1 MLGIIKKLG
10 LLLNKDQKKK
20 MVIIVF
26 LMLIGAVL
34 ETMSVSLVVPLMTA
48 LMQEDFMENNEIV
61 QLVCRMLHIQDTK
74 GFVLLAIGAMI
85 LVFIV
90 KDVFLFFEYYVQTR
104 FTCNNR
110 VATQRKLME
119 VYLNRPYEYFLNA
132 SSGEIMRVIKA
143 DTAGTFNLLNVTM
156 TFFTEGIVA
165 IALVVAIIIVDPM
178 MAMMIAALLVVVML
192 IVFLIVKPMLRRAG
206 QDYQYNNAVANMWI
220 LQAIEGVKEMKVANK
235 EKFFVEEYTAY
246 SSKAVNSEKTQTVL
260 GTAPRLIIEAVVV
273 SGMLLYIGVMVL
285 NGKDVSTL
293 LPQISAF
300 AVAAVRLLPSANR
313 MSASLNTITFTEP
326 QLDKCIEN
334 LRVADEFVKEDA
346 ARQAKKPVAT
356 DKLTLEKECGLYQVE
371 FAYPNVEKKVLDKAD
386 MVIPVGKSIGI
397 VGTSGAGKTTAVDI
411 LLGLLE
417 PQKGKI
423 KTDEND
429 IQSNYDDWLRHL
441 AYIPQTIYMLDGT
454 IRENVAFGFHDEAID
469 DTEVWR
475 ALEEAQMADF
485 VKSLPEGLETS
496 IGERGV
502 RLSGGQRQRIGIAR
516 ALYTNPELL
525 IFDEATSALDNET
538 EAAIMESIN
547 SLHGKKTLIIIAH
560 RLTTIESCDMVYRV
574 ENGKIHLEKS
584 AL

>member
-1 MLGIIKKLG
+1 MLRVVKKLS
-10 LLLNKDQKKK
+10 LLLNKKQKQK
-20 MVIIVF
+20 MVVIVF

-34 ETMSVSLVVPLMTA
+34 ETMSVSMVVPLVTA
-48 LMQEDFMENNEIV
+48 LMQDDFMEKSEIV
-61 QLVCRMLHIQDTK
+61 AMICSALNIIDTNT
-74 GFVLLAIGAMI
+74 FVLIAIGAMI
-85 LVFIV
+85 LIFIV
-90 KDVFLFFEYYVQTR
+90 KDIFLFFEYYVQTR

-110 VATQRKLME
+110 VETQRKLME

-156 TFFTEGIVA
+156 LFFTEGIVA
-165 IALVVAIIIVDPM
+165 IALVIAIIVVDPV
-178 MAMMIAALLVVVML
+178 MALMIAALMTIVML
-192 IVFLIVKPMLRRAG
+192 IVFFIVKPMLKRAG

-235 EKFFVEEYTAY
+235 EKFFVEEYAGY
-246 SSKAVNSEKTQTVL
+246 STRAVNSEKTQTIL
-260 GTAPRLIIEAVVV
+260 GIAPRLIIEAVVV
-273 SGMLLYIGVMVL
+273 SGMLLYIGIMIA
-285 NGKDVSTL
+285 NGKDISAL

-300 AVAAVRLLPSANR
+300 GVAAVRLLPSANR

-334 LRVADEFVKEDA
+334 LRVAEEFIKEDSI
-346 ARQAKKPVAT
+346 RKEKKPVALE
-356 DKLTLEKECGLYQVE
+356 KLSLEKECGLYDIN
-371 FAYPNVEKKVLDKAD
+371 FHYPNVETNVLDGAD

-397 VGTSGAGKTTAVDI
+397 VGTSGSGKTTAVDI

-417 PQKGKI
+417 PQGGTVKSDG
-423 KTDEND
+423 ND
-429 IQSNYDDWLRHL
+429 IQRNYDNWLKHL
-441 AYIPQTIYMLDGT
+441 AYIPQSIYMLDGT
-454 IRENVAFGFHDEAID
+454 IRENVAFGFHDNAIND
-469 DTEVWR
+469 DEVWR
-475 ALEEAQMADF
+475 ALEEAQMAEF
-485 VKSLPEGLETS
+485 VRNLPEGLETS

-560 RLTTIESCDMVYRV
+560 RLTTIESCDLVYRV
-574 ENGKIHLEKS
+574 ENGKIQLEKS
-584 AL
+584 